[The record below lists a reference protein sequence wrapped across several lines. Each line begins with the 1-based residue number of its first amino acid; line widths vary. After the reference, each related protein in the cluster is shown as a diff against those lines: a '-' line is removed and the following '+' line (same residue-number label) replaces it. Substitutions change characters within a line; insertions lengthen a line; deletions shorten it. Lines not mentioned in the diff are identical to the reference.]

1 MMVKL
6 RDGRDLECFQ
16 KTETSPEQFKWP
28 DKDAQYAEY
37 NLLKENAHFIFTNR
51 EKALSD
57 SRIFFAP
64 VNIMSGGAYIGAF
77 VKPTLGTYVEW
88 WIARGKDELA
98 LFVSGSPLSGA
109 NASTAVAK
117 DGKVIKLEPDGI
129 FLNLV
134 KEFNSFHKQYNDV
147 RKTCDAYTFEDAI
160 TKLKGE

>member
-1 MMVKL
+1 MTVKL

-28 DKDAQYAEY
+28 DKDTQDAEY
-37 NLLKENAHFIFTNR
+37 KLLKENAHFIFANR
-51 EKALSD
+51 GKVLSD

-88 WIARGKDELA
+88 WIARRKDELA

-109 NASTAVAK
+109 NVSTAVMK
-117 DGKVIKLEPDGI
+117 DGKVVKLEPDGI

-134 KEFNSFHKQYNDV
+134 KEFNSFHKQYNDI
-147 RKTCDAYTFEDAI
+147 RANCDAYTLDDAI
-160 TKLKGE
+160 SKLKCK

>member
-1 MMVKL
+1 MTVKL
-6 RDGRDLECFQ
+6 RDGRDLKCFQ

-147 RKTCDAYTFEDAI
+147 RETCDAYTLEDAI
-160 TKLKGE
+160 AKLKCK